1 MLVLESLHTLWQN
14 WMAETLP
21 VSIVLKLVWY
31 LLIGEHVALDIL
43 TGHLNPFILC
53 QTPFIHTT
61 LGSLCYGLIRI
72 HYDTCIL
79 LHVH

>member
-31 LLIGEHVALDIL
+31 LLIGEHVTLDIL
-43 TGHLNPFILC
+43 T
-53 QTPFIHTT
+53 
-61 LGSLCYGLIRI
+61 
-72 HYDTCIL
+72 
-79 LHVH
+79 